1 MGKSRLMLVLLGAL
15 SFALVLLLVGA
26 TDVSAPNYG
35 RYQLSSWSTEISSG
49 KAVVG
54 AFVVDT
60 ATGET
65 KNVYTRIINP
75 DGTGDV
81 LKNNLNTT
89 FYNIK

>member
-1 MGKSRLMLVLLGAL
+1 MGKSRLLLVLLGAL
-15 SFALVLLLVGA
+15 SLATILLLVGA
-26 TDVSAPNYG
+26 TDIGAPNYG
-35 RYQLSSWSTEISSG
+35 RYQISSWSTRINED

-54 AFVVDT
+54 AFVLDT

-65 KNVYTRIINP
+65 KNVYTRFINP